1 MPYDSFSN
9 EPILAGKG
17 IMYVKKDGT
26 VLYFKNSKTLK
37 NMLKLKRDGRLVK
50 WTQKTVVLEGKK
62 KEKQVKESELAKDIE
77 QKLKEKE
84 AQKKAKEQEQKK

>member
-9 EPILAGKG
+9 ELIPSGKG

-26 VLYFKNSKTLK
+26 IFYFKNSKTLK
-37 NMLKLKRDGRLVK
+37 NMIKLRRDGRLVK
-50 WTQKTVVLEGKK
+50 WTKKTVVLEKK
-62 KEKQVKESELAKDIE
+62 QKEKEKKESELAKEIE

-84 AQKKAKEQEQKK
+84 MQKAAKEQKQK